1 MTVHETTP
9 LASVLIL
16 TYNQEHL
23 VSDTLKSV
31 LQQRTSFPF
40 EIVVGDDAS
49 ADGTADLC
57 EKLGAGFPLL
67 RVLRHPINLGHVK
80 NFHTTLNAC
89 RGRYVALLGG
99 DDIWTDPTKLDR
111 QVTFLRDN
119 PGVVVSHTHNDL
131 LIHATGEVTPRRF
144 SSRRAD
150 GKCFTRLA
158 TEGNFVTASTAVFDQ
173 HALSDDEKASLKE
186 FPTEDYPLW
195 LTLAAKGL
203 FHFIPEPCVRYRVID
218 GSLGRPR
225 ALEKRITG
233 IEQSRSVALSFCK
246 EEYTPLAQKINIRN
260 DLDIIRMYIASGKRE
275 EARRFAKT
283 IPATRLIRSLR
294 LFRYYLKTL

>member
-131 LIHATGEVTPRRF
+131 LNHQSGEVTSRRT

-150 GKCFTRLA
+150 GKCFTRLV
-158 TEGNFVTASTAVFDQ
+158 TQGNFVTASTAVFDQ
-173 HALSDDEKASLKE
+173 HALTDAEKTSLKE
-186 FPTEDYPLW
+186 FSTEDYPLW
-195 LTLAAKGL
+195 LTLATKGS
-203 FHFIPEPCVRYRVID
+203 FHFIPDPCIRYRVID
-218 GSLGRPR
+218 GSLGRPQ
-225 ALEKRITG
+225 ALEKRIAG

-246 EEYTPLAQKINIRN
+246 GGHASLARKVNIRN
-260 DLDIIRMYIASGKRE
+260 DLDVIRMYLANGERE
-275 EARRFAKT
+275 KARLFAKA
-283 IPATRLIRSLR
+283 IPAARLIQSLR
-294 LFRYYLKTL
+294 LFRHYLKAL